1 MLKLWGRVSSANVQ
15 KVLWVLDDLG
25 LAYSREEAGL
35 QFSANKTPEYLL
47 KNPNGRVPLLED
59 GAFRLWESNAICRY
73 LCNRSLA
80 LAGKDQ
86 PEQAFTI
93 ASRLYPQ
100 NSQSRGLVD
109 QWLDW
114 TLWGIT
120 APMVIVFQQHVRI
133 SEEKRDKQ
141 KLAEAEQQSNE
152 LLEIINQQ
160 LLRSPFL
167 VGDELTLA
175 DVVLAPTV
183 YRANVLG
190 LAGAK
195 AAPLKGWLGRL
206 SENASYNRWVSIALT

>member
-15 KVLWVLDDLG
+15 KVLWVLDELG

-35 QFSANKTPEYLL
+35 HFTANKTPDYLL

-80 LAGKDQ
+80 SKGQ
-86 PEQAFTI
+86 PER
-93 ASRLYPQ
+93 ASTVA
-100 NSQSRGLVD
+100 SQSRGLVD

-141 KLAEAEQQSNE
+141 KLAEAEQQANE

-190 LAGAK
+190 LEGTK
-195 AAPLKGWLGRL
+195 AVPLQGWLGRL
-206 SENASYNRWVSIALT
+206 SENASYNRWVAVPLS

>member
-35 QFSANKTPEYLL
+35 QVSVNKSPEYLL

-80 LAGKDQ
+80 SKDQ
-86 PEQAFTI
+86 PERASTV
-93 ASRLYPQ
+93 ASRLYPE

-141 KLAEAEQQSNE
+141 KLAEAEQQANE

-190 LAGAK
+190 LEGTK
-195 AAPLKGWLGRL
+195 AVPLQGWLGRL
-206 SENASYNRWVSIALT
+206 SENASYNRWVAVPLS